1 MRETEGKKR
10 MIGMLRSVSQ
20 PASNGSLEKIPES
33 ERIQAGSAANQ
44 KRLWSETVGKCSLK
58 KCLVCVSCEA
68 QNARRGAGVHV
79 FDAVRRKSLHLPFY
93 FLCSFVVLFWPH
105 GIWNCNSPTRDQV
118 HTPCNGGRIPNH
130 WTLREVSLVQF

>member
-1 MRETEGKKR
+1 MTVECERDRRKKR

-33 ERIQAGSAANQ
+33 ERIQAGLAVNQ

-58 KCLVCVSCEA
+58 KCLTCVSCEA
-68 QNARRGAGVHV
+68 HNARRCAGVHV
-79 FDAVRRKSLHLPFY
+79 FDAVRRKSLHLPFC

-105 GIWNCNSPTRDQV
+105 GIWNFNSPTRDQV
-118 HTPCNGGRIPNH
+118 QAPCNGGMD
-130 WTLREVSLVQF
+130 S